1 MISLRMCLIAAL
13 ATVSSAFA
21 PTPYVSDM
29 ITAQRALTSPSAVM
43 LFKQKAAPKKAVA
56 QKGKPAKK
64 VAKKVAKKPVA
75 PKKPAQK
82 KAAPKKAPPAKK
94 EFAPLA
100 KAKPYAGTEWNQLK
114 QAFALPLVGGAKGN
128 VLSPGGRPGQ
138 GFDVIK
144 NPFAVDIDT
153 FGR

>member
-64 VAKKVAKKPVA
+64 AKGKPAKKVAKKPV
-75 PKKPAQK
+75 AQK

-100 KAKPYAGTEWNQLK
+100 KPKPYDPPEWNQLK

-128 VLSPGGRPGQ
+128 VMSPGGRPGQ
-138 GFDVIK
+138 GYDVIK
-144 NPFAVDIDT
+144 NPFDISVDT
-153 FGR
+153 FGQ